1 MSQPIKSSVV
11 HSDVMKSPAKQFA
24 LPTYSGIIPFLIIVF
39 FIIKTFI
46 YIKDPKRDGK

>member
-1 MSQPIKSSVV
+1 MSEPIKSSVV

-39 FIIKTFI
+39 FIMKTFI
-46 YIKDPKRDGK
+46 ESKDSKRDGK